1 VRRRLYLLIG
11 GLPVALGV
19 VTLCL
24 LALQHSVWAVGLAL
38 IAWGTL
44 NSAIPVSWSTWLTK
58 AVSDEPESGGGLMVA
73 AIQLSIMLGG
83 AFGGYLLDS
92 VSVGATFIGG
102 SLLLFAA
109 AAVVGA
115 GKRIRP
121 PDFNGAR

>member
-1 VRRRLYLLIG
+1 L
-11 GLPVALGV
+11 
-19 VTLCL
+19 TL
-24 LALQHSVWAVGLAL
+24 V
-38 IAWGTL
+38 AWGTL
-44 NSAIPVSWSTWLTK
+44 NSAIPVAWSTWLTK
-58 AVSDEPESGGGLMVA
+58 GINDEPESGGGLMVA

-115 GKRIRP
+115 GKRVRR
-121 PDFNGAR
+121 PDFDSAR